1 VLIDGG
7 PMMGRLE
14 RNLDAPVTKTCK
26 AILVLPEDHPVVI
39 SKIMTIDRML
49 KQALTACCHCSMCSE
64 LCPRNLLGHNL
75 FPDKLMRLAAYNST
89 CDNDAA
95 ATTAY
100 LCCEC
105 RLCEYSCVM
114 QLQPWKLNHE
124 LKIRL
129 KNAGIPNPHKNVP
142 ESVHDFR
149 EYRRYPTDK
158 LVRQLGISEYYHV
171 DAPLKDYGGT
181 IESVVLPLRQH
192 FGAAAKP
199 LVKEG
204 SLVKKG
210 DIIADMGEGEL
221 GAPIHASID
230 GTIGSVSESLITIK
244 R

>member
-1 VLIDGG
+1 
-7 PMMGRLE
+7 
-14 RNLDAPVTKTCK
+14 
-26 AILVLPEDHPVVI
+26 
-39 SKIMTIDRML
+39 
-49 KQALTACCHCSMCSE
+49 
-64 LCPRNLLGHNL
+64 
-75 FPDKLMRLAAYNST
+75 
-89 CDNDAA
+89 
-95 ATTAY
+95 
-100 LCCEC
+100 
-105 RLCEYSCVM
+105 M

-142 ESVHDFR
+142 EAVHDFR
-149 EYRRYPTDK
+149 EYRRYPADK

-192 FGAAAKP
+192 VGAAAKT
-199 LVKEG
+199 LVETG
-204 SLVKKG
+204 SPVKKG
-210 DIIADMGEGEL
+210 DIIADVGEGEL